1 MYTYFYV
8 KTTFYFGHDG
18 NLLCQEN
25 FYFYFNLI
33 ALLVYTFVAVSILSV
48 VQI

>member
-18 NLLCQEN
+18 NLLSQEN

-33 ALLVYTFVAVSILSV
+33 AFTHSSHRE
-48 VQI
+48 VQKRV

>member
-18 NLLCQEN
+18 NLLSQEN

-33 ALLVYTFVAVSILSV
+33 AFTHSV
-48 VQI
+48 REVNKI